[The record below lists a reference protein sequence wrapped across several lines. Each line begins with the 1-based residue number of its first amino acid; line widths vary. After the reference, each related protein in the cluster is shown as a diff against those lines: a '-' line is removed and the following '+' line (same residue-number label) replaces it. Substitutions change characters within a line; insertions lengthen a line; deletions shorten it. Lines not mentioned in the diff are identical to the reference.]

1 MYEDDFK
8 LNREAQCSVGTE
20 ERRMC
25 CMVGSWSLEE
35 AGLRQG
41 VESKKNGGGNA
52 QPEHDMGEEGHGY
65 TV

>member
-52 QPEHDMGEEGHGY
+52 
-65 TV
+65 